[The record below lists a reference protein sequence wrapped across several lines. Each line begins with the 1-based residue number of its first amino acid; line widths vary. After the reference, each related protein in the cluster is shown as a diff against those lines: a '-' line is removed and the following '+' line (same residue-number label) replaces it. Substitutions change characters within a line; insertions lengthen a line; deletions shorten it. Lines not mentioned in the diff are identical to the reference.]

1 MEPREE
7 KETYTQTLFRNSEQ
21 NFSEKY
27 IYKIIGEENIQNN
40 SNSYQNAFDPEYNS
54 FTESDSLFC
63 CNKRNRCGGHIY
75 EPETEEKK
83 ASTTFIYCKKGNNKK
98 IETEQKIEKK
108 ANYVFETNKINDKGN
123 NKVKIKVY
131 LLDAYHKIKELGI
144 LMNKSWKEIFQIY
157 KISFIYSNSMKLMKM
172 TLSDFVENIYK
183 HRKVIITSKNIEE
196 AKMIE
201 EGLREIFTKE
211 KYKKI
216 HIIDEFNYCNN
227 INSDNLI
234 NPEEQSICIEINEN
248 DSKYFNIEINIVN
261 RIDTIFKTLK
271 SMINQRQLIE
281 FNKIS
286 GNNKLPEKIPDY
298 LDNITNKSLDLLF
311 MENSFKDNLLHFMKE
326 SKEKDLI
333 KEVIN
338 AVEKEKNEKAIKIL
352 EMKTFEF
359 IKRIISYEKE
369 KKEFLK
375 EDEEREINFI
385 KNKKCKI
392 LYLDLETKFHPSY
405 LIKIE
410 KYVKKGNKTILD
422 AEEFRKEANKLPGY
436 ENFTLELTEREKE
449 KIEERKLILENLA
462 ENPMIYLYLIEQ
474 RKTISRTKNTKK

>member
-1 MEPREE
+1 
-7 KETYTQTLFRNSEQ
+7 
-21 NFSEKY
+21 
-27 IYKIIGEENIQNN
+27 
-40 SNSYQNAFDPEYNS
+40 
-54 FTESDSLFC
+54 
-63 CNKRNRCGGHIY
+63 
-75 EPETEEKK
+75 
-83 ASTTFIYCKKGNNKK
+83 
-98 IETEQKIEKK
+98 
-108 ANYVFETNKINDKGN
+108 
-123 NKVKIKVY
+123 
-131 LLDAYHKIKELGI
+131 
-144 LMNKSWKEIFQIY
+144 MNKSWKEIFQIY

-261 RIDTIFKTLK
+261 RIDTIFKTFK

-286 GNNKLPEKIPDY
+286 GNNKLPDHIPNY
-298 LDNITNKSLDLLF
+298 LDNITNKELDLQF
-311 MENSFKDNLLHFMKE
+311 MENSFRDNLSHFVKE
-326 SKEKDLI
+326 SKEKELI
-333 KEVIN
+333 KEAIN

-359 IKRIISYEKE
+359 IKRIINCEKE
-369 KKEFLK
+369 
-375 EDEEREINFI
+375 
-385 KNKKCKI
+385 
-392 LYLDLETKFHPSY
+392 
-405 LIKIE
+405 
-410 KYVKKGNKTILD
+410 
-422 AEEFRKEANKLPGY
+422 
-436 ENFTLELTEREKE
+436 
-449 KIEERKLILENLA
+449 
-462 ENPMIYLYLIEQ
+462 
-474 RKTISRTKNTKK
+474 